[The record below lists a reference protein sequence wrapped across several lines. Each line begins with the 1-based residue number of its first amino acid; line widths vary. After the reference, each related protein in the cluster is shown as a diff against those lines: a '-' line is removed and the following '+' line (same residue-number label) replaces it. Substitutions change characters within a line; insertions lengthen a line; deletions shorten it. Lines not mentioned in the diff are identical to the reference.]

1 MSSNYSAD
9 DVVIMVGNVDSYD
22 PKDYITIKGF
32 ADDSLYQSPKMWHT
46 AEQLE
51 SGNWKLSVEHK
62 GNRVMDVELSDENYK
77 KYGIDKLE
85 PTTENPFKVDYDD
98 ADLIEV
104 VK

>member
-1 MSSNYSAD
+1 MNSKYSAE
-9 DVVIMVGNVDSYD
+9 DVVLTFGPHVV
-22 PKDYITIKGF
+22 TGF
-32 ADDSLYQSPKMWHT
+32 ADGSLYQSPKMWHT

-51 SGNWKLSVEHK
+51 NGNWKVSVEHK
-62 GNRVMDVELSDENYK
+62 RNRTLDVELSDENYK

-104 VK
+104 RK